1 MPPRKGTTTVS
12 IVIPSTYEL
21 PEFYTTAPP
30 DVIAEALR
38 IGATLYETL
47 KEMKVDEGNAALAE
61 LEAKKQTD
69 IARIREQANTNLK
82 QLQEQLTES
91 DVAYTTLQKQQQ
103 ERLASAVLSERNT
116 AKATYEAQVQRQ
128 QETITSLQHR
138 IQLATAER
146 DADIQK
152 AEERTKAALELA
164 LKEKERTIERQQL
177 LYDKLNATLEK
188 NSEELSKLREA
199 QLAKRLQNSK
209 AKGDEYEAIFREKLI
224 HAYGT
229 GPHFSVEETAK
240 NGFGHQA
247 DLIMN
252 WDTKQIL
259 WEVKNYD
266 YPVPTKEVDK
276 FHRDMNENSTISIG
290 VMVSRYTHITGKNS
304 SGSKHIEFLND
315 KMYIY
320 LNNFDAMSEDTLP
333 GLMLLFKTYWL
344 ISRNFES
351 QETIETAVRMIEKLH
366 GDAVKAKTEWKQ
378 HKSHNEA
385 MVRWMA
391 ETVERTEASL
401 KSALQMLQGGVTK
414 EKLVI
419 PPRIFRDVTDEKA
432 MECIRHV
439 LEVTTVSKDES
450 CVLNDVAQA
459 VSERMGLA
467 RDTVRDNI
475 RGLLLDAA
483 FIPNKGKN
491 PARIQGLQL
500 KSTSSAI

>member
-1 MPPRKGTTTVS
+1 MPRKGTTTISV
-12 IVIPSTYEL
+12 VVPSTYDV
-21 PEFYTTAPP
+21 PDFYSTAPP
-30 DVIAEALR
+30 DAVAEALR
-38 IGATLYETL
+38 IGVTLYETL
-47 KEMKVDEGNAALAE
+47 KEMKVDDSNAALAE
-61 LEAKKQTD
+61 LEAKKQAD
-69 IARIREQANTNLK
+69 VSRIREQTNVNLK
-82 QLQEQLTES
+82 QLQEQLTEA
-91 DVAYTTLQKQQQ
+91 DLAYTTLQKQQQ
-103 ERLASAVLSERNT
+103 ERLTAAVSAERNSLKT
-116 AKATYEAQVQRQ
+116 TFEAQVQRQ
-128 QETITSLQHR
+128 QETIASLQHR
-138 IQLATAER
+138 IQLATVER
-146 DADIQK
+146 DTDIHK

-209 AKGDEYEAIFREKLI
+209 AKGDEYEAAFREKLI

-240 NGFGHQA
+240 NGMGHQA

-252 WDTKQIL
+252 WDNKQIL

-276 FHRDMNENSTISIG
+276 FHRDMNENPTISIG
-290 VMVSRYTHITGKNS
+290 VMVSRYTPITGKNNT
-304 SGSKHIEFLND
+304 GAKHIEFLND

-351 QETIETAVRMIEKLH
+351 QETIENAVRTIEKLH

-391 ETVERTEASL
+391 ETVERTEANL
-401 KSALQMLQGGVTK
+401 KSALLTLQGGVTK
-414 EKLVI
+414 EKIVI
-419 PPRIFRDVTDEKA
+419 PPRIFRDVADDKA
-432 MECIRHV
+432 LDTIRHI

-459 VSERMGLA
+459 VAERMSLT
-467 RDTVRDNI
+467 RDTVRDHI
-475 RGLLLDAA
+475 RGLLSDAA
-483 FIPNKGKN
+483 LIPNKGKN
-491 PARIQGLQL
+491 PARIQGLQI
-500 KSTSSAI
+500 KSTLSVL